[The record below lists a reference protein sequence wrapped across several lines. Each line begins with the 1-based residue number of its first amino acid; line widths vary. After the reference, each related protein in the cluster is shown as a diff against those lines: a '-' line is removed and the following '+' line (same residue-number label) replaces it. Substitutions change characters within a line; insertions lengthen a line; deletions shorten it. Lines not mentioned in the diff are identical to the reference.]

1 MRFSILP
8 VFVLFSSLTR
18 AEKTDTLNF
27 DSIRNLEYHLEGLS
41 YNIINGEDQST
52 RITSCFYFVQTL
64 KKALQIPNSF
74 NYPFSNLKT
83 VSILKPD
90 DERFRIFTWNLLL
103 DSGRYMYF
111 GAIQMNRS
119 DKLELFGLYDS
130 SKFNRNTE
138 YESFD
143 NRHWVGALYY
153 QIHEYKYKGKK
164 HYLLFGWDGEDEFIN
179 KKVIDV
185 LWFDENNN
193 PKFGAPVFDYEG
205 AILNRV
211 VFKFSEK
218 TAMLMRYEPKGDI
231 IVFAHLVPVNPMF
244 KGKYEHYVPDGTYD
258 YFKFQKGFWVK
269 QDALFSKKK
278 DYKKV
283 RQPE

>member
-1 MRFSILP
+1 MRFSLLIT
-8 VFVLFSSLTR
+8 FVIIGHISW
-18 AEKTDTLNF
+18 ADETDTLNF
-27 DSIRNLEYHLEGLS
+27 DSLRNIEYHLEGLS

-130 SKFNRNTE
+130 SKFNRNSE

-193 PKFGAPVFDYEG
+193 PKFGAPVFDYDG
-205 AILNRV
+205 VILNRV

-218 TAMLMRYEPKGDI
+218 TAMLLRYESKGDI

-269 QDALFSKKK
+269 QDGLFSKKK